1 MALDIVSLGF
11 DVDSSALVKAR
22 TDLAALAD
30 AAGKTARPV
39 EDVGTAAQR
48 AGAGVDALASTSR
61 GVEAGLSSVAM
72 GAGAAADA
80 FDRLGPASTRAAIG
94 VQDII
99 ARSTGLAAAARTA
112 SASTQEWVNELNR
125 QAAAFDT
132 LRASV
137 DPVFAASKRYEA
149 AVEGVNA
156 AVQAGIVTQQEA
168 NRVLNLAAEAHLG
181 VGKAVTT
188 AGQVAGTSGGI
199 FQRYGSQIQNTSYQL
214 QDMVVQISMGTDAI
228 RAMSMQ
234 LPQML
239 GGFGAWGALVG
250 VAVGVLGGLAPMLL
264 SAADGGRKLSDVMT
278 DLAGAQAAYTDAADL
293 SRTSLMDLAAEFGS
307 SAVQAREMY
316 NVLRDLAML
325 ELTQKLNQTGSA
337 LNSTFSDMQRWLDLN
352 NTALAAFNAGLRDE
366 AAAMYRQVI
375 AGLNKEFGLT
385 VGQAQQV
392 SGALDQINRAA
403 NATEQAEGFRQ
414 LATVLRD
421 AAANGAK
428 IPPELLATATA
439 AGQAGLEALRTANAI
454 AQASDNTGA
463 AIDNTNSWAA
473 AMSGV
478 AAQINAIASAISAIG
493 GGMISRAAMFVERN
507 ALAAGKSVAQARVEV
522 EKFKVANEWDA
533 QIMGA
538 RAKGGIFGAVAAK
551 ALEAAKAVD
560 LSNVSMAAENV
571 ILTQT
576 AQKAERAAGAKA
588 KKAKGSK
595 AEAKATRDLIGE
607 LNHELDAREALIGL
621 YGEERARVEALQQVQ
636 SKLGKDIDK
645 YSREAIQA
653 AADRIVAVDKET
665 KAWEDHVN
673 RIDGL
678 TDDLAGAWG
687 DWIAGGLRDF
697 KDFAGNI
704 LKSFQRMISEM
715 IATAAANP
723 IRLAITGAMGGFGGA
738 GGAAAGVP
746 GMGGTGGI
754 LGGIGKGI
762 GTAISGAMSGFG
774 SVVSGLFSGGL
785 GGAAGALTTA
795 LGGATSGLAG
805 LATAAGAIAP
815 PLAAAAAVFSFFKS
829 KTKELDRGLRV
840 TVNGMDAVIEQYRKT
855 EKSRF
860 WGLSKKRRTSYE
872 DAPAE
877 IADPID
883 SALDKVQQSV
893 LDAAKALN
901 VGQTAFAD
909 FAYQFKLSTKD
920 MTDAEALEAIQ
931 AEIAK
936 FGDAYAAMIPGIK
949 EYQKEGEGA
958 AATLSRLSSSL
969 SVVNGAL
976 GDLGLSLYQASLSGA
991 GAAASFADLF
1001 GSLDAFQQASGA
1013 YYQAFYTEQE
1023 RLTRLRQV
1031 SQQAIRDAGLA
1042 VPATREAYR
1051 QLVEAQNLS
1060 TEAGRK
1066 AAAVLIQLA
1075 PAFDQIYD
1083 AAEAAKIALQE
1094 QAAAQRQ
1101 AIADANATRQNLLL
1115 DLMTEQQRAAYE
1127 QQRITAVFAE
1137 MGVQVPKTL
1146 EGLQAIIKGLDLTGE
1161 AGRKALAQIA
1171 GIADALKDKFKPV
1184 AQVVDRATGG
1194 GSSGRDNVASEREQ
1208 LERQLLQLQGNITEL
1223 RRRELDALNPANRAL
1238 QEMVWRLEDAKA
1250 AMDKFSPD
1258 QFATRVEYE
1267 LARNRQANIN
1277 TAPAAAADR
1286 KAQEARQA
1294 RDSAVLAEMRDY
1306 SLNMLNEMH
1315 RLVRETREMRMLQEG
1330 SAA

>member
-1 MALDIVSLGF
+1 MALDVANLGF
-11 DVDSSALVKAR
+11 QVDSSALVKAR

-61 GVEAGLSSVAM
+61 GVEAGLSSVAL

-80 FDRLGPASTRAAIG
+80 MDRLGPASTRAAMG

-99 ARSTGLAAAARTA
+99 ARSTGLAAATRTA

-125 QAAAFDT
+125 QATAFDA

-188 AGQVAGTSGGI
+188 AGQVAGTSGGL
-199 FQRYGSQIQNTSYQL
+199 FQRYGHQIQNTSYQL
-214 QDMVVQISMGTDAI
+214 QDMVVQISMGTDAM

-264 SAADGGRKLSDVMT
+264 TAADGGQKLSDVMT
-278 DLAGAQAAYTDAADL
+278 DLAGAQAAYADAADL

-307 SAVQAREMY
+307 SAAQAREMY

-337 LNSTFSDMQRWLDLN
+337 INSTFSDLQRWLDLN

-375 AGLNKEFGLT
+375 AGLNTEFGLT

-454 AQASDNTGA
+454 SQASDNTGT
-463 AIDNTNSWAA
+463 AIANTNSWAA

-478 AAQINAIASAISAIG
+478 AAQINAIAAALSSIG
-493 GGMISRAAMFVERN
+493 GGMMTRVSAFVERN
-507 ALAAGKSVAQARVEV
+507 ALAAGKTVAQARVEV
-522 EKFKVANEWDA
+522 EKFKASAEWDA

-538 RAKGGIFGAVAAK
+538 RGKGGILGAVQER
-551 ALEAAKAVD
+551 ALEAAKAID
-560 LSNVSMAAENV
+560 LANIEMTAENA
-571 ILTQT
+571 ILVQN
-576 AQKAERAAGAKA
+576 AQKTERAAGAKA

-607 LNHELDAREALIGL
+607 LNKELDARQALIGL

-636 SKLGKDIDK
+636 SKLGDDIGK
-645 YSREAIQA
+645 YSQSAIQA
-653 AADRIVAVDKET
+653 TADRIVAIENET
-665 KAWEDHVN
+665 EAWETQVQ
-673 RIDGL
+673 RMESL
-678 TDDLAGAWG
+678 TDGLAGAWG

-697 KDFAGNI
+697 KEFAGNI

-723 IRLAITGAMGGFGGA
+723 IRLAITGAMGGMP

-746 GMGGTGGI
+746 GSGMLSGILGSWKGGTGLLGGAGSV
-754 LGGIGKGI
+754 LGGLMNGGIGGAIKGLS
-762 GTAISGAMSGFG
+762 TA
-774 SVVSGLFSGGL
+774 LSGGL
-785 GGAAGALTTA
+785 TTA
-795 LGGATSGLAG
+795 IGGLIPVVG
-805 LATAAGAIAP
+805 
-815 PLAAAAAVFSFFKS
+815 AAAAVFSFFKS

-840 TVNGMDAVIEQYRKT
+840 TVNGMDAVIETYRKM

-860 WGLSKKRRTSYE
+860 WGLSKKRSTNY
-872 DAPAE
+872 DPASDE
-877 IADPID
+877 VADPID
-883 SALDKVQQSV
+883 RALDKMQQSV
-893 LDAAKALN
+893 LDAAKVL
-901 VGQTAFAD
+901 GTGRDAFAA
-909 FAYQFKLSTKD
+909 FAYQFKVSTKG

-931 AEIAK
+931 AEIGK
-936 FGDAYAAMIPGIK
+936 FGDAFAGMVPDISDFA
-949 EYQKEGEGA
+949 KEGEGLG
-958 AATLSRLSSSL
+958 ATLERLSTSL
-969 SVVNGAL
+969 TTVNGVL
-976 GDLGLSLYQASLSGA
+976 GDLGLRLFHIGIRGADAASAFAELFGGLDQFAQASS
-991 GAAASFADLF
+991 
-1001 GSLDAFQQASGA
+1001 A
-1013 YYQAFYTEQE
+1013 YYEAFYSDAERFARLQE
-1023 RLTRLRQV
+1023 V
-1031 SQQAIRDAGLA
+1031 SNKAIRDAGLA

-1051 QLVEAQNLS
+1051 RLVEAQDLT

-1066 AAAVLIQLA
+1066 AAAVLLQLA

-1083 AAEAAKIALQE
+1083 AAEATR
-1094 QAAAQRQ
+1094 AAAAQ
-1101 AIADANATRQNLLL
+1101 AIADANASRADLL
-1115 DLMTEQQRAAYE
+1115 DSLLTDQQRAAQAQAE
-1127 QQRITAVFAE
+1127 ITATFAALN
-1137 MGVQVPKTL
+1137 MTVPTTL
-1146 EGLQAIIKGLDLTGE
+1146 DGLRAIIAGLDLTGE
-1161 AGRKALAQIA
+1161 AGRDALARIS
-1171 GIADALKDKFKPV
+1171 GIADALKEKLTPV
-1184 AQVVDRATGG
+1184 SQVVDRATGG
-1194 GSSGRDNVASEREQ
+1194 GSSGRDNAASEREQ
-1208 LERQLLQLQGNITEL
+1208 LERQLLQLQGNTMEL
-1223 RRRELDALNPANRAL
+1223 RRRELAALNPANRAL

-1250 AMDKFSPD
+1250 AMDGLNTSAFSTLVD
-1258 QFATRVEYE
+1258 YE
-1267 LARNRQANIN
+1267 LARARQANIN
-1277 TAPAAAADR
+1277 GTPAATPAAER
-1286 KAQEARQA
+1286 KAQEARENRNSEQLA
-1294 RDSAVLAEMRDY
+1294 RMAGLLEVVV
-1306 SLNMLNEMH
+1306 NNTH
-1315 RLVRETREMRMLQEG
+1315 RTERETRQLRVLQEMQESLKG
-1330 SAA
+1330 QSA

>member
-1 MALDIVSLGF
+1 MALDVVNLGF
-11 DVDSSALVKAR
+11 AVDSSALRKAT
-22 TDLAALAD
+22 TDLN
-30 AAGKTARPV
+30 
-39 EDVGTAAQR
+39 
-48 AGAGVDALASTSR
+48 
-61 GVEAGLSSVAM
+61 AM
-72 GAGAAADA
+72 AGAAAKSVA
-80 FDRLGPASTRAAIG
+80 PVAAVG
-94 VQDII
+94 QAATKAGQATTVLAQS
-99 ARSTGLAAAARTA
+99 ANSTG
-112 SASTQEWVNELNR
+112 
-125 QAAAFDT
+125 
-132 LRASV
+132 
-137 DPVFAASKRYEA
+137 
-149 AVEGVNA
+149 GV
-156 AVQAGIVTQQEA
+156 
-168 NRVLNLAAEAHLG
+168 
-181 VGKAVTT
+181 
-188 AGQVAGTSGGI
+188 

-264 SAADGGRKLSDVMT
+264 AAADGGRKLSDVMT
-278 DLAGAQAAYTDAADL
+278 DLAGAQAAYNDAADMA
-293 SRTSLMDLAAEFGS
+293 RTSIIELADEFGTG
-307 SAVQAREMY
+307 AAKAQEMY

-325 ELTQKLNQTGSA
+325 ELTQRLNETGGA
-337 LNSTFSDMQRWLDLN
+337 INSTFADMQRWLDLN
-352 NTALAAFNAGLRDE
+352 NTALATFNAGLRDE

-385 VGQAQQV
+385 VGQAEQV
-392 SGALDQINRAA
+392 SKALDQINTAA

-414 LATVLRD
+414 LAVVLRD
-421 AAANGAK
+421 AAENGAK
-428 IPPELLATATA
+428 IPPELLETARA
-439 AGQAGLEALRTANAI
+439 AGQAGVEALRTADAI
-454 AQASDNTGA
+454 AQASDNTGT
-463 AIDNTNSWAA
+463 AIANTNSWAA

-538 RAKGGIFGAVAAK
+538 RAKGGIFGTVAAK

-607 LNHELDAREALIGL
+607 LNKELDARQALIGL

-636 SKLGKDIDK
+636 QKLGDEIGR
-645 YSREAIQA
+645 YSDAAIQA

-697 KDFAGNI
+697 KDFADNI
-704 LKSFQRMISEM
+704 LKIFQRMISEM

-723 IRLAITGAMGGFGGA
+723 IRLAITGAMGGMGGP
-738 GGAAAGVP
+738 AAAGAP
-746 GMGGTGGI
+746 GMPGGGI
-754 LGGIGKGI
+754 LGGIGTGI
-762 GTAISGAMSGFG
+762 GTAISGAMGGFG
-774 SVVSGLFSGGL
+774 SVVGGLFSGGL

-805 LATAAGAIAP
+805 LATAAGAIAA
-815 PLAAAAAVFSFFKS
+815 PLAAVGAVFSFFKS

-840 TVNGMDAVIEQYRKT
+840 TVDGMDAVIETYRRT

-860 WGLSKKRRTSYE
+860 WGLSKKRRTDY
-872 DAPAE
+872 DPASDE
-877 IADPID
+877 IADPIE
-883 SALDKVQQSV
+883 SAIGKVQQSV
-893 LDAAKALN
+893 LDMAATL
-901 VGQTAFAD
+901 GTGSEAFAQ
-909 FAYQFKLSTKD
+909 FAYQFKLSTKG
-920 MTDAEALEAIQ
+920 MTDAEALQAIQ

-936 FGDAYAAMIPGIK
+936 FGDAYAAMVPDIADFA
-949 EYQKEGEGA
+949 KEGEGA
-958 AATLSRLSSSL
+958 LATLERLSTSL
-969 SVVNGAL
+969 TTVNGVMA
-976 GDLGLSLYQASLSGA
+976 DLGLQLFNVGIRGA
-991 GAAASFADLF
+991 DAASQFADLF
-1001 GSLDAFQQASGA
+1001 GGLDQFAQASSA
-1013 YYQAFYTEQE
+1013 YYEAFYSDAERFARLQEVSTE
-1023 RLTRLRQV
+1023 
-1031 SQQAIRDAGLA
+1031 AIRDAGLA

-1051 QLVEAQNLS
+1051 QLVEAQDLS
-1060 TEAGRK
+1060 TEAGRE

-1083 AAEAAKIALQE
+1083 AADAAKIALQE

-1101 AIADANATRQNLLL
+1101 AIADANATRQDLLL
-1115 DLMTEQQRAAYE
+1115 GLMTEQQRAAYE
-1127 QQRITAVFAE
+1127 QQQITAVFRDLN
-1137 MGVQVPKTL
+1137 MTVPTTL
-1146 EGLQAIIKGLDLTGE
+1146 DGLQAIIAGLDLTGE
-1161 AGRKALAQIA
+1161 AGRAALAQIS
-1171 GIADALKDKFKPV
+1171 GIADALEEQLLPAKAAK
-1184 AQVVDRATGG
+1184 ASRSSGGG
-1194 GSSGRDNVASEREQ
+1194 GSSAANNVAEERER
-1208 LERQLLQLQGNITEL
+1208 LERQLLQLQGNTLEL
-1223 RRRELDALNPANRAL
+1223 RRRELDAISPANRAL
-1238 QEMVWRLEDAKA
+1238 QEMIWRLEDAKA
-1250 AMDKFSPD
+1250 AMDNLTTDK
-1258 QFATRVEYE
+1258 FATLVDYE
-1267 LARNRQANIN
+1267 LARAKAANVN
-1277 TAPAAAADR
+1277 MTPASTPAAEK

-1294 RDSAVLAEMRDY
+1294 QDSATLIEMRDY
-1306 SLNMLNEMH
+1306 MRTTVNETH
-1315 RLVRETREMRMLQEG
+1315 KLAREIRELRLLQEVQDERKG
-1330 SAA
+1330 GVA